1 MRRGMSTR
9 RTPPPPPLLSAF
21 VMAVAG
27 AAGKALFATA
37 SATNG
42 LHVYRRD
49 ALLTAVTDR
58 PPGTG
63 LLTVSNHK
71 SVLDDPLLL
80 GALLPWSLLTDPSR
94 MRWGLC
100 AVDICWQG
108 RAAAAVLTAG
118 KVLPIVR
125 RGGLGQPELTRYAAL
140 LGRGDWLHVFPE
152 GRVSQEGMT
161 YARHGL
167 GKMVVAAMEAA
178 PPGSPPP
185 LLLPIYHEGVE
196 RVMPQEAATHEL
208 LSVAPRLG
216 QTAYV
221 MVGEAVDLVPALARG
236 AGCFAARAVAA
247 RALPPGAPLP
257 DPPECMALY
266 ADVCTAASTALR
278 LLRARLRATVAEE
291 EGVDL
296 GDPYEV
302 S

>member
-1 MRRGMSTR
+1 
-9 RTPPPPPLLSAF
+9 
-21 VMAVAG
+21 MAVAG
-27 AAGKALFATA
+27 AAGKALFAGP
-37 SATNG
+37 TNR
-42 LHVYRRD
+42 LCVYRRD
-49 ALLTAVTDR
+49 ALLAAVTQR
-58 PPGTG
+58 PAGVG

-80 GALLPWSLLTDPSR
+80 GALLPWSLLTDVRR

-108 RAAAAVLTAG
+108 AAAAAVLTAG

-125 RGGLGQPELTRYAAL
+125 RGGLAQPELSRYGAL
-140 LGRGDWLHVFPE
+140 LGRGEWLHVFPE
-152 GRVSQEGMT
+152 GRVAQEGMA

-167 GKMVVAAMEAA
+167 GKMVVTAMEAA
-178 PPGSPPP
+178 PAGTPPP
-185 LLLPIYHEGVE
+185 TLLPVYHEGVE
-196 RVMPQEAATHEL
+196 RVMPQDGATHEL

-221 MVGEAVDLVPALARG
+221 MVGEALDLVPVLAAH
-236 AGCFAARAVAA
+236 AGCFAARAAAA
-247 RALPPGAPLP
+247 RGRPPGAPLP
-257 DPPECMALY
+257 DPPECLALY
-266 ADVCTAASTALR
+266 ADVCEAASTALR
-278 LLRARLRATVAEE
+278 LLRARLRSTVAEE